1 MPKTMSQPHSKI
13 HPALQS
19 ITFGF
24 YTISSLVCA
33 VFISWVLMATID
45 FAYPVLH
52 DTMDISQ
59 HTEKY
64 GPQNRYRKHFE
75 NTDRDER
82 IRLFSKINHAIHNQ
96 GQGLA
101 QIVYHD
107 RNTQQK
113 INTLLHTSEIL
124 HLNDVARLIDVFRYT
139 ALGALVIWI
148 GLVFLL
154 YKKALSPPNIKQ
166 QTVSTLGI
174 IAVCA
179 AIILLL
185 GPVKVFYG
193 FPELLFPAN
202 HKWFFYY
209 QESLMTILMK
219 APFLFGYV
227 AILITLLAIP
237 IFIGVNILTAKFLT
251 KHIN

>member
-1 MPKTMSQPHSKI
+1 MCKTMPQPDTKI

-19 ITFGF
+19 ITFGV
-24 YTISSLVCA
+24 YTISSLICA
-33 VFISWVLMATID
+33 IFISWVLMASID

-64 GPQNRYRKHFE
+64 GPQNRYRNHFE

-82 IRLFSKINHAIHNQ
+82 IRLFSKINHAIHLQ

-101 QIVYHD
+101 QIKYHD
-107 RNTQQK
+107 KNTQQE

-124 HLNDVARLIDVFRYT
+124 HLKDVAILIDVFRYT
-139 ALGALVIWI
+139 AMGAFIIWL

-154 YKKALSPPNIKQ
+154 YKKGISPPNIKQ
-166 QTVSTLGI
+166 QTISTLGI
-174 IAVCA
+174 IAVCTV
-179 AIILLL
+179 IILLI
-185 GPVKVFYG
+185 GPVNVFYA
-193 FPELLFPAN
+193 FHELLFPAN

-237 IFIGVNILTAKFLT
+237 IFVGINMLTAKFLT